1 MTLSPVMPVSPQDYI
16 VIIIIII
23 RMSCCY
29 YTKGNWANTEK
40 AGVSGNQTVDRV
52 KPDRWIQ
59 KSLLSAAASDRLY
72 LDDHRNKTMTTYVDT
87 SGRIDVWASWG
98 WNSDSK
104 GLEGVC
110 VLCTL
115 CSRDLLCTAVQ
126 ETSVL
131 DFHVGQSL
139 NPTPHPPPPP
149 PHTHNLSEAIIQ
161 INAHMRFKVILK
173 IGKKM
178 IWKLK

>member
-16 VIIIIII
+16 VIIIII

-110 VLCTL
+110 VVYAVFSGSALHSCSGNICTRFSCRSEL
-115 CSRDLLCTAVQ
+115 KS
-126 ETSVL
+126 
-131 DFHVGQSL
+131 
-139 NPTPHPPPPP
+139 NPPPPP
-149 PHTHNLSEAIIQ
+149 THTTSV
-161 INAHMRFKVILK
+161 KP
-173 IGKKM
+173 
-178 IWKLK
+178 